1 MGEINQILNSF
12 RLGCKM
18 LTSVLRRCSFGLGL
32 GSGSDALFLASGG
45 TAAGL
50 KKAGS
55 KAGRLTGPSYR
66 TLDLRTETNFPN
78 LINGKVVSRDCFILH
93 SQGW

>member
-18 LTSVLRRCSFGLGL
+18 LTSVLPRCSFGLGL

-45 TAAGL
+45 TAVGL
-50 KKAGS
+50 KKAG
-55 KAGRLTGPSYR
+55 RLAGPSYR

-78 LINGKVVSRDCFILH
+78 LINGKVVSGDCFILH